1 MSEVNRIIEGL
12 GSAFEEFKTANNERL
27 VQIEKSGV
35 ADPLLTDK
43 IEKLTSAMDAKQ
55 DALVE
60 IQKRLEKAETA
71 SARHVRSGEA
81 GDDMEAKAHKWAIG
95 NAKRRGV
102 QAEGDFGAAELSE
115 YRKAFATYMRKG
127 QMAEELHAKAL
138 SVGIDPDGGYTVE
151 PDTSGRIVQKVFE
164 SSPMRQVA
172 SAQTIGTDALE
183 GLFDLDEAGANFV
196 GETAARSETDTP
208 QLAKWRIP
216 VHELY
221 AFPFATQKVL
231 DDSEL
236 DLEAWLAGKVSERFS
251 RRENT
256 AFVSGDGVGKPRGF
270 LTYAAGTNLPGTIQQ
285 LSSGASGGF
294 VAAPNGGDVLLDA
307 IYGMKQTYRA
317 GARWH
322 MNRSVVAAV
331 RKLKNSDGDY
341 LWQPGL
347 VMGQPSTLLGFPV
360 LEFEDMPDLAANSLS
375 IAFANMGEAYQIVD
389 RQGIRVLRDPYT
401 SKPFVGFY
409 SVKRVGGDVI
419 NFEAIKLIKFA
430 V

>member
-12 GSAFEEFKTANNERL
+12 GSAFEEFKSANNERL
-27 VQIEKSGV
+27 SQIEKSGV

-43 IEKLTSAMDAKQ
+43 IEKLTAAMDAKQ
-55 DALVE
+55 DALTEV
-60 IQKRLEKAETA
+60 QKRLEKAETA
-71 SARHVRSGEA
+71 AARHPRSGA
-81 GDDMEAKAHKWAIG
+81 SGDDMEAKARKWAIG

-102 QAEGDFGAAELSE
+102 QADTDFGATEMAE
-115 YRKAFATYMRKG
+115 YRKAFTTYMRKG

-164 SSPMRQVA
+164 TSPMRQVA

-196 GETAARSETDTP
+196 GETAGRPETDTP

-236 DLEAWLAGKVSERFS
+236 DLESWLATKVSDRFA
-251 RRENT
+251 RRENA
-256 AFVSGDGVGKPRGF
+256 AFVNGDGVGKPRGF

-285 LSSGASGGF
+285 LGTGASGAF
-294 VAAPNGGDVLLDA
+294 AAAPDGGDVLLNA
-307 IYGMKQTYRA
+307 IYSMKQTYRA
-317 GARWH
+317 NARWH
-322 MNRSVVAAV
+322 MNRSVVGAV
-331 RKLKNSDGDY
+331 RQLKDTDGRY

-360 LEFEDMPDLAANSLS
+360 LEFEDMPDIAANSLS
-375 IAFANMGEAYQIVD
+375 IAFANMAEAYQIVD

-409 SVKRVGGDVI
+409 SVKRVGGDVV
-419 NFEAIKLIKFA
+419 NFEAIKLVKFG
-430 V
+430 

>member
-1 MSEVNRIIEGL
+1 MNEVKQIIEGL
-12 GSAFEEFKTANNERL
+12 GSAFEEFKSANNERL
-27 VQIEKSGV
+27 IQIEKNGH
-35 ADPLLTDK
+35 ADPLLLDK
-43 IEKLTSAMDAKQ
+43 VDKLTNAMNEKQ
-55 DALVE
+55 DALAE
-60 IQKRLEKAETA
+60 IQKRLERAETVA
-71 SARHVRSGEA
+71 ARHQRSGPE
-81 GDDMEAKAHKWAIG
+81 GDDIEAKARKWAIG

-102 QAEGDFGAAELSE
+102 QAEADFGAAELSE
-115 YRKAFATYMRKG
+115 YRKAFTNYMRKG

-151 PDTSGRIVQKVFE
+151 PDTSGRIVAKVFE
-164 SSPMRQVA
+164 TSPMRQVA

-196 GETAARSETDTP
+196 GETAGRTETDTP

-236 DLEAWLAGKVSERFS
+236 DLESWLATKVSERFA
-251 RRENT
+251 RRENA
-256 AFVSGDGVGKPRGF
+256 AFVNGDGVGKPRGF
-270 LTYAAGTNLPGTIQQ
+270 LTYPAGTNLPGTIQQ
-285 LSSGASGGF
+285 LPSGASGAF
-294 VAAPNGGDVLLDA
+294 AAAPNGGDVLLDA

-331 RKLKNSDGDY
+331 RKLKNTDGDY

-347 VMGQPSTLLGFPV
+347 AAGQPSTLLGFPV
-360 LEFEDMPDLAANSLS
+360 LEFEDMPDLGANSLS
-375 IAFANMGEAYQIVD
+375 IAFANMAEAYQIVD

-419 NFEAIKLIKFA
+419 NFEAIKLIKFGS
-430 V
+430 